1 MSYITQFK
9 KEINCIDD
17 LTQSATN
24 NHNMMGLIDADAKDL
39 SPWVSLF
46 FFWSRKF
53 LLWYPGR

>member
-39 SPWVSLF
+39 SP
-46 FFWSRKF
+46 
-53 LLWYPGR
+53 